1 MNKETHVYPAAYA
14 DNPKVKFYY
23 EGSLSD
29 GTVFDSNWGED
40 EPIVV
45 CIGAHEVIPGL
56 EKVLDDMQVGET
68 REFVVPPELAYGH
81 RSKRNV
87 QLTNLDLIKNGEELV
102 LKEGDR
108 IRVKSLANP
117 LPVEGTVLKVYDKF
131 VQIDFNHPL
140 ADEELHFR
148 VEVVDRF

>member
-1 MNKETHVYPAAYA
+1 MNEETHVYPTAYA

-29 GTVFDSNWGED
+29 GTVFDSNWGTD
-40 EPIVV
+40 EPAVV

-87 QLTNLDLIKNGEELV
+87 QLTNLDLIKNGDQLT

-108 IRVKSLANP
+108 IRVK
-117 LPVEGTVLKVYDKF
+117 VLR
-131 VQIDFNHPL
+131 IRSRSREPS
-140 ADEELHFR
+140 
-148 VEVVDRF
+148 